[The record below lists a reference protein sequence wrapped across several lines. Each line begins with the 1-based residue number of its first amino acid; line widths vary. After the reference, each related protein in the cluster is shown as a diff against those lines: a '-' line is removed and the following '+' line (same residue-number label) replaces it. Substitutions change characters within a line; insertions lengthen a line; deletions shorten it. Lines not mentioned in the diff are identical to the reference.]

1 MIIRHTLMTGTAII
15 TLSLMTGCG
24 DRATTDEPS
33 TAETVIEG
41 VTGKT
46 SIDAGR
52 RASDT
57 LKRVSE
63 LEQGQIDEVLD
74 SQ

>member
-1 MIIRHTLMTGTAII
+1 MIIRNTLMTGTAII

-24 DRATTDEPS
+24 DRAATDGPSTTD
-33 TAETVIEG
+33 TVIEG

-46 SIDAGR
+46 AVDAGR